1 MVEIYRVAT
10 YIKIEWEEIAR
21 TLDIKNN
28 GKEVLQQEKTS
39 QCSAICNFS
48 KHRWNLETLAA
59 APYFHVEKKKTKKR
73 HFSAP
78 SSTRDISQC
87 F

>member
-10 YIKIEWEEIAR
+10 YIKIEWEEMAR

-28 GKEVLQQEKTS
+28 RKEVLQPEKTS

-48 KHRWNLETLAA
+48 THKSNL
-59 APYFHVEKKKTKKR
+59 KKR
-73 HFSAP
+73 KAK
-78 SSTRDISQC
+78 RDISAFLRQREISLNVSKWYIEKIHY
-87 F
+87 

>member
-1 MVEIYRVAT
+1 MAT
-10 YIKIEWEEIAR
+10 YIKIEWEEMAR

-28 GKEVLQQEKTS
+28 AKEVLQQEKTS

-48 KHRWNLETLAA
+48 THKSNLKNPAA
-59 APYFHVEKKKTKKR
+59 VSYFHGEKTKSKKR
-73 HFSAP
+73 HFSVP